1 MSRILTIAQ
10 SEFLTLVKTKAFLL
24 GIFLMPVLMVGFF
37 FFMNFAQKHV
47 DVETR
52 PFAVIDHTG
61 VLYDA
66 VRSAAEVRNAKNVDA
81 TGTRTGPEFVAS
93 RIDATVQTAEEMK
106 VDLSTRVRDKSLFA
120 FVEIPA
126 EVLTATGKDVPPIR
140 YYSEST
146 SYEPLPNWLRTVL
159 NEEITKRRYDAA
171 GIDQAMIAR
180 LNTST
185 PLSTFGLVERAT
197 DGSVKEAQE
206 VDEIARM
213 IVPFFFLFL
222 MFMTV
227 MTAAQQLLNAIIEEK
242 MSKIS
247 EVLLGSVTP
256 FQLLMGKLL
265 GVVAVALLLTAV
277 YFSGGVY
284 ALVSSGRWDLFNPAL
299 IGWFVVFV
307 VCAALLYGSLFL
319 ALGSACSD
327 LKDAQSMMQPA
338 MILIMLPYL
347 GSFIVIQNPESSLAV
362 GMSFFP
368 TMTPFTM
375 MLRIAMP
382 PGPPMWQV
390 LVSVVGLVACTA
402 LFVWAASRIFRVGI
416 LMQGKAPTL
425 PELLKW
431 IGK

>member
-10 SEFLTLVKTKAFLL
+10 SEFTTLVKTKAFLF
-24 GIFLMPVLMVGFF
+24 GIILMPVLMVGFF
-37 FFMNFAQKHV
+37 FFMSFAQRHV

-66 VRSAAEVRNAKNVDA
+66 VRTSAETRNADSIDN
-81 TGTRTGPEFVAS
+81 GTRTGPEFVPSAV
-93 RIDATVQTAEEMK
+93 TVAGRSADEVK
-106 VDLSTRVRDKSLFA
+106 VELSTRIRDKDLFA

-126 EVLTATGKDVPPIR
+126 EVLTATGSDVPPIR

-146 SYEPLPNWLRTVL
+146 SYEPLPNWLRTTL
-159 NEEITKRRYDAA
+159 NEEITKRRFDAA
-171 GIDQAMIAR
+171 GIDQAMITR
-180 LNTST
+180 LNTRT

-265 GVVAVALLLTAV
+265 GVVGVALLLTLV

-284 ALVSSGRWDLFNPAL
+284 ALMSSGRWDLFNPAL
-299 IGWFVVFV
+299 VGWFVVFV

-390 LVSVVGLVACTA
+390 LVSVLGLVACTA

-425 PELLKW
+425 PELVKW

>member
-1 MSRILTIAQ
+1 MSRIFTIAQ
-10 SEFLTLVKTKAFLL
+10 SEFTTLVKTKAFLF
-24 GIFLMPVLMVGFF
+24 GIILMPVLMVGFF
-37 FFMNFAQKHV
+37 FFMSFAQRHV

-61 VLYDA
+61 VLFDA
-66 VRSAAEVRNAKNVDA
+66 VRSAAEARNADNVDN
-81 TGTRTGPEFVAS
+81 GTRTGPEFVPS
-93 RIDATVQTAEEMK
+93 R
-106 VDLSTRVRDKSLFA
+106 VDLAGQSADERKVELSARVRDKSLFA

-126 EVLTATGKDVPPIR
+126 EVLTATGTDVPPIR

-146 SYEPLPNWLRTVL
+146 SYEPLPNWLRTTL
-159 NEEITKRRYDAA
+159 NEEITKRRFDAA
-171 GIDQAMIAR
+171 GIDQAMITR
-180 LNTST
+180 LNTRT

-206 VDEIARM
+206 VDELARM
-213 IVPFFFLFL
+213 VVPFFFLFL

-265 GVVAVALLLTAV
+265 GVVAVALLLTFV
-277 YFSGGVY
+277 YFSGGIY
-284 ALVSSGRWDLFNPAL
+284 ALMSSGRWDLFNPAL
-299 IGWFVVFV
+299 VGWFVVFV

-347 GSFIVIQNPESSLAV
+347 GSFIVIQNPESTLAV

-390 LVSVVGLVACTA
+390 LVSVLGLVACTA

>member
-10 SEFLTLVKTKAFLL
+10 SEFLTLVKTKAFLF
-24 GIFLMPVLMVGFF
+24 GIILMPVLMVGFF
-37 FFMNFAQKHV
+37 FFMSFAQRHV

-66 VRSAAEVRNAKNVDA
+66 VQSAATSRNAENVNN
-81 TGTRTGPEFVAS
+81 GVRTGPEFVAS
-93 RIDATVQTAEEMK
+93 RIDLAGQSAEEVK

-126 EVLTATGKDVPPIR
+126 GVLTATVGEVPPIR

-146 SYEPLPNWLRTVL
+146 SYEPLPNWLRTTL

-171 GIDQAMIAR
+171 GIDQAMIAQ
-180 LNTST
+180 LNTRT

-265 GVVAVALLLTAV
+265 GVVAVALLLTLV
-277 YFSGGVY
+277 YFSGGMY
-284 ALVSSGRWDLFNPAL
+284 ALISSGRWDLFNPAL
-299 IGWFVVFV
+299 IAWFVVFV

-338 MILIMLPYL
+338 MVLIMLPYL

-375 MLRIAMP
+375 SSTSGSSNCCRSCARGQ
-382 PGPPMWQV
+382 PGWRWWHARTT
-390 LVSVVGLVACTA
+390 STR
-402 LFVWAASRIFRVGI
+402 LFG
-416 LMQGKAPTL
+416 
-425 PELLKW
+425 
-431 IGK
+431 